1 MKIKE
6 VSVTY
11 GRKVNLGN
19 YNNAN
24 LEMTVSAALE
34 DGDVQSEVTG
44 ELWSLAK
51 EDVKAQLQ
59 HLINA
64 YKEKENPK

>member
-34 DGDVQSEVTG
+34 DGDVVTEVTG

>member
-64 YKEKENPK
+64 YKNKENPQ

>member
-1 MKIKE
+1 MKLKT

-11 GRKVNLGN
+11 GRKINLGN

-24 LEMTVSAALE
+24 LEMSVGAELE
-34 DGDVQSEVTG
+34 DGDVQSEVTDYIW
-44 ELWSLAK
+44 ELAK
-51 EDVKAQLQ
+51 ASVKAQLT

-64 YKEKENPK
+64 YKEKENPQ